1 MVQKTAVK
9 YPVEAVCRAVRVSR
23 SGYYAWAGRRADG
36 KPEMEVRLAATVEA
50 VFWRH
55 ARRYGA
61 RVRRGIALRASELQ
75 RVGHRDR
82 RVRSGEGDRPGVGA

>member
-1 MVQKTAVK
+1 MQKTAVK

-55 ARRYGA
+55 ARR
-61 RVRRGIALRASELQ
+61 LRILMM
-75 RVGHRDR
+75 VNGD
-82 RVRSGEGDRPGVGA
+82 SGEREHAPAVQTMVVSFYS